1 MRYGGTQVWVGWGS
15 PVSMSAG
22 NYVRRMSQEGSPPGF
37 SREGFM
43 GCEWNF
49 SFMTDVLVL
58 FTKGNSGTMN
68 LESCWHGFTI
78 KKSVFNLR

>member
-1 MRYGGTQVWVGWGS
+1 
-15 PVSMSAG
+15 
-22 NYVRRMSQEGSPPGF
+22 
-37 SREGFM
+37 M

>member
-1 MRYGGTQVWVGWGS
+1 M
-15 PVSMSAG
+15 SMSAG

-37 SREGFM
+37 SRGFM

-58 FTKGNSGTMN
+58 FTKGNSGTMKFRIM
-68 LESCWHGFTI
+68 LAWFHY